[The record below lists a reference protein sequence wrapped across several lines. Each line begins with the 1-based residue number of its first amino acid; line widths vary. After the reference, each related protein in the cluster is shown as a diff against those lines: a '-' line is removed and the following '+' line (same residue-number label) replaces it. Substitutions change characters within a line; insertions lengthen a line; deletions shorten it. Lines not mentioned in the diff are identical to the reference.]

1 MLRNVFR
8 IVVSVVT
15 VLSVFVAASR
25 VARAGLNDVYL
36 PLVIKGGCAPVGG
49 NYSQGLAIQHDQDN
63 PVRPS
68 RNHAGK
74 NFDLRGYAQR
84 TIGFTTSLVDY
95 GPGSEDPGGAA
106 PQFSTLFSPA
116 RISLSGRFFQ
126 MYNWNYSNPPDP
138 NNPGTRG
145 SLLTHRPITAL
156 GLSTTSGERLNTPAS
171 PLRLNPGVQA
181 MVIWADANSISIKYT
196 REDTSATG
204 YTVYVDNICTDP
216 NLLAL
221 YNSLDTGN
229 RNIFSGV
236 GSQTYNL
243 LYLAPGQA
251 FGTAGSNEIVVAI
264 VDTGTF
270 EDPRSC
276 RGWWTN
282 WNTFPGVVCPPAN
295 GGLIN

>member
-8 IVVSVVT
+8 VMVGVVT
-15 VLSVFVAASR
+15 VLSVFVAASH
-25 VARAGLNDVYL
+25 VVRAGPNDVFL
-36 PLVIKGGCAPVGG
+36 PLVTKGGCGGVGG
-49 NYSQGLAIQHDQDN
+49 SYSQGLAVQFDQDN
-63 PVRPS
+63 PVRPA

-84 TIGFTTSLVDY
+84 TTGFTTSLVDY
-95 GPGSEDPGGAA
+95 GPGSEDSNA

-126 MYNWNYSNPPDP
+126 MYDWNYSSPPDP

-145 SLLTHRPITAL
+145 PLLTNRPITAL
-156 GLSTTSGERLNTPAS
+156 GLSTTSGERLYTPAS
-171 PLRLNPGVQA
+171 PLRINPGVQA

-221 YNSLDTGN
+221 YNSLDGGN
-229 RNIFSGV
+229 RNVFSGV
-236 GSQTYNL
+236 GTETYNL

-251 FGTAGSNEIVVAI
+251 FGTATSNEIVVAI
-264 VDTGTF
+264 VDTGAF

-276 RGWWTN
+276 RGWWPN
-282 WNTFPGVVCPPAN
+282 WNTFPGVVCPAAN
-295 GGLIN
+295 GGLNY